1 MSKLRWRFRQIV
13 WLSQKNL
20 NFKRNTTIA
29 KNIILSST
37 ICSFLLQWKLQSLF
51 QTGLKDIPCHRLA
64 TKESQKCK
72 SCVYLMV
79 TILFK
84 ATQGHRFSPTI
95 EMFRLS
101 HFSFF
106 TFGHFWW
113 RGYQNK
119 KILHNLCLYFARQ
132 EGQDRKNRKKIS
144 QLKWPKYL
152 KPKDENTG
160 WTKQ

>member
-1 MSKLRWRFRQIV
+1 MSKLIWRFRQIL

-37 ICSFLLQWKLQSLF
+37 ICSFLLQWKLQILF

-95 EMFRLS
+95 EKSELFLNQIIIPKTTMYQAIFGFLDNLW
-101 HFSFF
+101 SFF
-106 TFGHFWW
+106 EEKVV
-113 RGYQNK
+113 N
-119 KILHNLCLYFARQ
+119 
-132 EGQDRKNRKKIS
+132 
-144 QLKWPKYL
+144 
-152 KPKDENTG
+152 KPKHIF
-160 WTKQ
+160 

>member
-95 EMFRLS
+95 EKSELFLNQIIIPKTGNFWFLRQFV
-101 HFSFF
+101 HFLWGKSSKQTNAYFS
-106 TFGHFWW
+106 
-113 RGYQNK
+113 
-119 KILHNLCLYFARQ
+119 ILRTYCP
-132 EGQDRKNRKKIS
+132 KSI
-144 QLKWPKYL
+144 KW
-152 KPKDENTG
+152 T
-160 WTKQ
+160 

>member
-1 MSKLRWRFRQIV
+1 MLIF
-13 WLSQKNL
+13 
-20 NFKRNTTIA
+20 TTMKIA
-29 KNIILSST
+29 EPIPD
-37 ICSFLLQWKLQSLF
+37 
-51 QTGLKDIPCHRLA
+51 GLKDIPCHRLA

-106 TFGHFWW
+106 TFGHFW
-113 RGYQNK
+113 
-119 KILHNLCLYFARQ
+119 
-132 EGQDRKNRKKIS
+132 
-144 QLKWPKYL
+144 
-152 KPKDENTG
+152 
-160 WTKQ
+160 

>member
-95 EMFRLS
+95 EKCELFLNQIIIPKTAMYQAIFGFLDNLC
-101 HFSFF
+101 SFF
-106 TFGHFWW
+106 EEKVV
-113 RGYQNK
+113 N
-119 KILHNLCLYFARQ
+119 
-132 EGQDRKNRKKIS
+132 
-144 QLKWPKYL
+144 
-152 KPKDENTG
+152 KPKHIF
-160 WTKQ
+160 